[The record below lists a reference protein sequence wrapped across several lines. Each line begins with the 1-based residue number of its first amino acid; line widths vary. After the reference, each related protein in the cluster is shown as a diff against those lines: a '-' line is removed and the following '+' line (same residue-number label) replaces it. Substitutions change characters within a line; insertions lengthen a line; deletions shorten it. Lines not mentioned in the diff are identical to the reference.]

1 MAPLKLVN
9 RWLKNMAVSV
19 YVVDCSSITELF
31 SLKITDGENR
41 GEQGGLVTRMI
52 SNQNTMPY
60 GFSYMAC

>member
-1 MAPLKLVN
+1 
-9 RWLKNMAVSV
+9 MAVSV

-60 GFSYMAC
+60 GFSYMEC